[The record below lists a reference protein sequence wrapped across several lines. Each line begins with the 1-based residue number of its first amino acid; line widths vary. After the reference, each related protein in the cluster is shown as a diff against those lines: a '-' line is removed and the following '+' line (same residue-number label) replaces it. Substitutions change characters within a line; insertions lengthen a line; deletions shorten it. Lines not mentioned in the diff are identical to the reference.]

1 MPSLRHHRDLASYA
15 LKNGPHPNRASQ
27 DAEALLLHVLGKDKA
42 WLIAHA
48 EASLTGDKQTRYA
61 KLLERRHRGEPIQYI
76 TGETEF
82 YGLPFRVTRDVLI
95 PRPETEH
102 TVEKVLSLAVR
113 FDAPRVVDVGTG
125 SGAIAVTLAHH
136 LPHAL
141 ITAVDLSSPALAVA
155 RKNAELN
162 QVSERIRFLQG
173 DLLAPVAAERFDF
186 VVSNPPY
193 VPATDRATL
202 AVEVRDYEPE
212 MALFAGN
219 DGLEVYRRLLPAAFD
234 TLIPGGFLILEIG
247 YGQSHAIIELL
258 VQFGFRQIDF
268 VPDLQGIPRVACA
281 QRS

>member
-1 MPSLRHHRDLASYA
+1 MPNAQFFDRF
-15 LKNGPHPNRASQ
+15 
-27 DAEALLLHVLGKDKA
+27 E
-42 WLIAHA
+42 HA
-48 EASLTGDKQTRYA
+48 VRQRC
-61 KLLERRHRGEPIQYI
+61 RRVPLQHI
-76 TGETEF
+76 TGTAAF
-82 YGLPFRVTRDVLI
+82 GPLQLRVGPGVFI

-102 TVEKVLSLAVR
+102 AVEKVLSLAAR
-113 FDAPRVVDVGTG
+113 FDAPRIVDVGTG
-125 SGAIAVTLAHH
+125 SGAIAVTLAHN

-193 VPATDRATL
+193 VPAADRATL

-234 TLIPGGFLILEIG
+234 TLIPGGFLIL
-247 YGQSHAIIELL
+247 
-258 VQFGFRQIDF
+258 
-268 VPDLQGIPRVACA
+268 
-281 QRS
+281 